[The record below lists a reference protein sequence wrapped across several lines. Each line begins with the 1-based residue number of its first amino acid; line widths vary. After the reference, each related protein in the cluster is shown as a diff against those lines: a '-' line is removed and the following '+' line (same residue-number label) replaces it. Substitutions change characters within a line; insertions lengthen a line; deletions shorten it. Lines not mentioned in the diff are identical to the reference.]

1 MDYPN
6 PLYILE
12 IISKTFS
19 NHNSNPS
26 YNPKSNP
33 NHNPNPNYNPNTNT
47 YFNLQSIIFKAD
59 FVYLK
64 KVKVKMLQNYEKP
77 ENLQLINKYSK

>member
-1 MDYPN
+1 MAS
-6 PLYILE
+6 E
-12 IISKTFS
+12 INLF
-19 NHNSNPS
+19 N
-26 YNPKSNP
+26 
-33 NHNPNPNYNPNTNT
+33 NY
-47 YFNLQSIIFKAD
+47 KK